1 MDKMCIYF
9 KPKLGIEVSMT
20 LSDILYIA
28 RLYCCSQIWLI
39 SFLLL
44 LTTFA
49 STTSTCMKNSRNLGM
64 VILAQP
70 CIINSKRGRR
80 KKAEHCR
87 RANLLSD
94 LSDISALLHCG
105 CGRFRMNLML

>member
-1 MDKMCIYF
+1 MSFYL

-20 LSDILYIA
+20 LSDILYNA
-28 RLYCCSQIWLI
+28 RLYCCSKIWLI

-49 STTSTCMKNSRNLGM
+49 STPSTCMKNSRNLGM

-80 KKAEHCR
+80 EKAEHR

-105 CGRFRMNLML
+105 CGTFRMNLML